1 MSKIGKG
8 WSYKHN
14 LCAIE
19 YDEQEDCVKVIHS
32 VLNKKFHKIADLD
45 PYDDSKEIVELWI
58 DAGCPERSGNSPLT
72 RDDLKIFSLFRLK
85 DCETEPNT
93 NPDKHQGLATTLSVA
108 TMTDDTVNSISNY
121 NNNSSGRNTLFNA
134 RSTRQAY
141 LRWFLLQKEETTLHL
156 ARLIAKCGGSLLL
169 LTSNF

>member
-1 MSKIGKG
+1 MVGA
-8 WSYKHN
+8 
-14 LCAIE
+14 CF
-19 YDEQEDCVKVIHS
+19 D
-32 VLNKKFHKIADLD
+32 KKFIGYGTWTAT
-45 PYDDSKEIVELWI
+45 I
-58 DAGCPERSGNSPLT
+58 DAYDASTKKYACQYTDGSTEYYT

-93 NPDKHQGLATTLSVA
+93 NPDKHQGLATTLAVA